1 MIEIRIN
8 FPEKK
13 RNVCWLHVLYHHYL
27 VTAAIQVANIV
38 GKSQELRNYWLASCF
53 VPIIAMLFSIIITTI
68 IWRDEFFLL

>member
-13 RNVCWLHVLYHHYL
+13 RNVCWLHVLYHRYYL

-38 GKSQELRNYWLASCF
+38 GKSEKLLASQ
-53 VPIIAMLFSIIITTI
+53 LFCANY
-68 IWRDEFFLL
+68 RNGF